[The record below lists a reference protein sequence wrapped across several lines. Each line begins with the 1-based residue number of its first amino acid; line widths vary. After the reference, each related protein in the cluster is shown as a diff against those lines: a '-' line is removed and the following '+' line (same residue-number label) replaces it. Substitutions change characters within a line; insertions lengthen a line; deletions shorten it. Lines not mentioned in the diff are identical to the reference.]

1 MFGVYLNKVFVI
13 LFFVM
18 RGKMVLKVCFNYFEI
33 NKFRR
38 DLLFL
43 RFKNFM
49 NILKNKNRSI
59 RSKYSNICEWKKFS
73 FWIRESICKDVI
85 KCYLL

>member
-59 RSKYSNICEWKKFS
+59 RSKYSNICEWKSLVFELEKVFV
-73 FWIRESICKDVI
+73 KM
-85 KCYLL
+85 